1 MNMRRF
7 KFGMAAAALPAALL
21 FVTPLSAQNKDD
33 QAHGQAVITVMPV
46 KNTEAPA
53 SVSQQDLQVK
63 VNGKD
68 ATVTN
73 WQPLRGANDRLEVVL
88 MLDAGARTSLATQ
101 FGDIRNFVNG
111 LPANAK
117 VTLGYMQFGTTRL
130 TGPLTTDHAA
140 ALKGLRITTGMPG
153 ENASAYVC
161 LSDLAKRWPSD
172 DRGARRV
179 AVMITDGVDYYDR
192 GLDMQDPYMEAAI
205 TDSVRSGLTVYSIY
219 WQNGGRFDRTR
230 FANFS
235 GQNLLTQVTEATG
248 GESYWQG
255 MGNPVSFQPYF
266 KDLDR
271 RLQNQYEVAFTAP
284 VSKAGVE
291 SMKVKVN
298 AASGKVDAPQ
308 QVYVGRGAI

>member
-1 MNMRRF
+1 
-7 KFGMAAAALPAALL
+7 MAVAALPAALL
-21 FVTPLSAQNKDD
+21 FATSLSAQNGPNRDD
-33 QAHGQAVITVMPV
+33 QAHGQAVITVMPA
-46 KNTEAPA
+46 KNAEAAP

-63 VNGKD
+63 VNGKE

-73 WQPLRGANDRLEVVL
+73 WQALRGANDRLEVVV

-101 FGDIRNFVNG
+101 FGDIKEFVNG

-117 VTLGYMQFGTTRL
+117 VAIGYMQFGTTRL
-130 TGPLTTDHAA
+130 AGPLTTDHAA
-140 ALKGLRITTGMPG
+140 ALKGLRISTGMPG

-179 AVMITDGVDYYDR
+179 AVMISDGVDYYDR
-192 GLDMQDPYMEAAI
+192 GFDMQDPYMEASI

-219 WQNGGRFDRTR
+219 WQNAGRFDRTR
-230 FANFS
+230 FANTV
-235 GQNLLTQVTEATG
+235 GQNLLTEVTQATG

-255 MGNPVSFQPYF
+255 MGNPVSFKPYF

-284 VSKAGVE
+284 VNKAGVE

-298 AASGKVDAPQ
+298 AVSGKVDAPQ
-308 QVYVGRGAI
+308 QVYVGHGAM